1 MSMLQN
7 IFKQLGVWE
16 KEQADISYWNQ
27 YKATP
32 ENVELF
38 AHKYLNMD
46 PAARNKDGSLTS
58 EKIICSSGSSISD
71 RYRFNENASD
81 LEFITDAIKK
91 YQTSAPVILYR
102 GVSDI
107 PMEKMIEAAKDLDD
121 DDVDFYEKG
130 FMSCTLLKE
139 TAYDYPVQLVIYVP
153 PYFHVMYAGHL
164 NDEEEPICRY
174 ECIIMRGA
182 KLKIMT
188 QKGNTYYC
196 LLKSTN

>member
-1 MSMLQN
+1 MKALQN
-7 IFKQLGVWE
+7 YFRQFGIWE
-16 KEQADISYWNQ
+16 KEQTDISSWDP

-32 ENVELF
+32 DNVEPF

-46 PAARNKDGSLTS
+46 PAARNQDGSLTE
-58 EKIICSSGSSISD
+58 EKKLCSCLSYISD
-71 RYRFNENASD
+71 IYRFNGDASD
-81 LEFITDAIKK
+81 LEYITEAVRK
-91 YQTSAPVILYR
+91 YKTSAPVILYR
-102 GVSDI
+102 GVSDV

-121 DDVDFYEKG
+121 DVDFYERG

-153 PYFHVMYAGHL
+153 PYFHVMYAGHC
-164 NDEEEPICRY
+164 NDEEEPECRY